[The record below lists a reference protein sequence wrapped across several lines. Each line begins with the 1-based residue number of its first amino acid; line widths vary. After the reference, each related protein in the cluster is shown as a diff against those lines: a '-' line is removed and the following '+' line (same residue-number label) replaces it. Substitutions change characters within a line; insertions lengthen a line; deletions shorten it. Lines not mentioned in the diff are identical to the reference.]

1 MPPKKGPKSESDSD
15 SSNEKRLKEIGNT
28 NINIDELSQS
38 LDDLQVNNNPLI
50 GPYGQAR
57 IFAPAESNKRGPPT
71 ISSLS
76 SNDNM
81 SSVGTPTS
89 MGTPRSMD
97 SNKAYVPKNKKI
109 KKDPFKFNID
119 LLNTGRK
126 DVLEQKVVGVEP
138 ELNLV
143 SPSGSPEHTSQ
154 IAFHPGSATKKNR
167 KEKKSKKSK
176 KLKKGGK
183 TKKLKK
189 KK

>member
-1 MPPKKGPKSESDSD
+1 MPQQKYSKSKSD
-15 SSNEKRLKEIGNT
+15 SSNEKRLKEIVNT
-28 NINIDELSQS
+28 DSNIEELSQG
-38 LDDLQVNNNPLI
+38 LQDLQVNNSSL
-50 GPYGQAR
+50 GPYGRLR
-57 IFAPAESNKRGPPT
+57 IYTNDLSNKRGSPT
-71 ISSLS
+71 LSSLS

-109 KKDPFKFNID
+109 KKDPFKFHID
-119 LLNTGRK
+119 MLNTGTK
-126 DVLEQKVVGVEP
+126 DEFEQKIVGVEP

-143 SPSGSPEHTSQ
+143 SPEHTSQ

-167 KEKKSKKSK
+167 KSKKK
-176 KLKKGGK
+176 KKKPKKGGK
-183 TKKLKK
+183 TKKSKK

>member
-1 MPPKKGPKSESDSD
+1 MPPKKGSKSESDSD

-28 NINIDELSQS
+28 NINIDELSQG
-38 LDDLQVNNNPLI
+38 LDDLQVNNNHLF

-57 IFAPAESNKRGPPT
+57 IFAPSESNKRGPPT

-81 SSVGTPTS
+81 SGVGTPTS

-119 LLNTGRK
+119 MLNTGRK

-143 SPSGSPEHTSQ
+143 SPSVSPEHTSQ

-167 KEKKSKKSK
+167 KSKKEKKKS
-176 KLKKGGK
+176 KKGGK
-183 TKKLKK
+183 TKKSKK